1 MLIRFHPEAR
11 SDYDAA
17 VKWYAQQSPRTAH
30 KFVEAIQEA
39 IENIATDPRRFER
52 VPVGGQRSAVK
63 GFPYSI
69 NFEYAADEVFIFAIA
84 HAKRHPNYWVSRIA
98 SR

>member
-17 VKWYAQQSPRTAH
+17 VKWYEQHSPRTAH
-30 KFVEAIQEA
+30 KFVEAVQDA
-39 IENIATDPRRFER
+39 IECIAKDPHRFER

-69 NFEYAADEVFIFAIA
+69 NFEHAADEICIFAIA
-84 HAKRHPNYWVSRIA
+84 HGKRQPDYWVNRFTSR
-98 SR
+98 